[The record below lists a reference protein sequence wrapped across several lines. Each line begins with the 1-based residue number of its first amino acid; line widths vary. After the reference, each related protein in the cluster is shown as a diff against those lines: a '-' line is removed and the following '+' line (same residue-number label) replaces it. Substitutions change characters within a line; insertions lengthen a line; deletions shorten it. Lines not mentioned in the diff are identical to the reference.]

1 MTRICVFASGNG
13 SNFKSIYNST
23 REGGYSGEVVLLISN
38 NPKCGAV
45 QFSQENSI
53 TTEIFNKHRYSNFD
67 EYSEKLL
74 QLLKKYKIDLILLAG
89 YMKKIPSI
97 IVREFQKHILNIH
110 PALLP
115 KYGGKGFFGNKVH
128 EAVLESGDKI
138 TGVTIHFV
146 NNEYDSGAIV
156 AQKTVSV
163 LPGDSPCTLAER
175 VLKEEHRIFPEVTRA
190 FCENRI
196 IWKNNKPII
205 LSD

>member
-1 MTRICVFASGNG
+1 MKRICVFASGNG
-13 SNFKSIYNST
+13 SNFKSIYIST
-23 REGGYSGEVVLLISN
+23 REDGYPGEVVLLISN
-38 NPKCGAV
+38 NPNCGAV

-53 TTEIFNKHRYSNFD
+53 TTEIFNKHRFSKID
-67 EYSEKLL
+67 EYSERLL

-89 YMKKIPSI
+89 YMKKIPDK
-97 IVREFQKHILNIH
+97 IVKEFQKRILNIH

-128 EAVLESGDKI
+128 EAVLESGDKV

-146 NNEYDSGAIV
+146 NNEYDSGDIV

-163 LPGDSPCTLAER
+163 LPGDSPSTLAER
-175 VLKEEHRIFPEVTRA
+175 VLEEEHIIFPEVTRA

-205 LSD
+205 LGD